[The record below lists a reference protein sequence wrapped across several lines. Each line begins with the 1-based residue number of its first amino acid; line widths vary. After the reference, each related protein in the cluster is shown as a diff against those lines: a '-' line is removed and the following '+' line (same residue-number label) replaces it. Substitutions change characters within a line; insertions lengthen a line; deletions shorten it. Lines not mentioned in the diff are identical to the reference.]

1 MMYPSSIGGNL
12 NSNTAL
18 KYMMSKYQE
27 ELLRQ
32 YSNLCSN
39 KNSFNINSML
49 ANPLSL
55 PQQGLGLPTA
65 SGSTNER
72 KDKSKNKPSTSSVGT
87 SNISTEKKDSTNTSA
102 RYSKESN
109 KTYYTEP
116 SNKKE
121 VPKEISVF
129 KDRPGVSITPIQSLL
144 SQTVRNMPPLS
155 SSTPKTLQ
163 QKLAERQKQQSKAS
177 SSAVS
182 TAKSTSKHELA
193 ALDIYNQYK
202 NFSVPSK
209 TISFAKP
216 NIPLPPVP
224 HGPKLNVPPK
234 ASSSHFKTLQNS
246 IPSSLTITK
255 AHAQNLPPPIDNR
268 DSGLSISQITNL
280 PSSGML
286 SVADVNKLMNF
297 RKPSASAPKVK
308 PPRKLNDI
316 TITPNYRPHEIIAKK
331 ETQHINK
338 PMSLSITKNDNK
350 KDGNKGNDRD
360 VEIIT
365 IE

>member
-1 MMYPSSIGGNL
+1 M
-12 NSNTAL
+12 
-18 KYMMSKYQE
+18 
-27 ELLRQ
+27 RQ
-32 YSNLCSN
+32 YSNLCSTQ
-39 KNSFNINSML
+39 NSVLNSPFNINPML
-49 ANPLSL
+49 SNPLNL
-55 PQQGLGLPTA
+55 PQQGLGLPSVGGA
-65 SGSTNER
+65 SSDR
-72 KDKSKNKPSTSSVGT
+72 KEKSKNKHSTSSGVIT
-87 SNISTEKKDSTNTSA
+87 NIPIEKKDITNTTA

-109 KTYYTEP
+109 KAYYAEA

-121 VPKEISVF
+121 VPKDISVF
-129 KDRPGVSITPIQSLL
+129 KDRPGVSITPIQTLL
-144 SQTVRNMPPLS
+144 SNSARNMSAPS

-163 QKLAERQKQQSKAS
+163 QKLAERKKQQSKAS
-177 SSAVS
+177 SSAIS
-182 TAKSTSKHELA
+182 SGKSSSKHELA

-202 NFSVPSK
+202 KFSIPSK

-224 HGPKLNVPPK
+224 HGPKLNIPPK
-234 ASSSHFKTLQNS
+234 SSSSHFKNLQNS

-255 AHAQNLPPPIDNR
+255 AHAQSLPAPIDNR
-268 DSGLSISQITNL
+268 DSGLSISQITSL

-297 RKPSASAPKVK
+297 RKPTSAPKIK
-308 PPRKLNDI
+308 PARKLNDI
-316 TITPNYRPHEIIAKK
+316 TITPNYRPHEINIEK

-350 KDGNKGNDRD
+350 KDGGNKGNDRD